1 MTEQPDQPDRARPAP
16 TVHASED
23 DLEALLAG
31 NPVELAYPTE
41 TDETAATVVWAPDAT
56 NPLDLAAVLALRGDG
71 LNHRVLAPGSDEPFI
86 PQIQVGADTARRDP
100 DRPGTVDVTLTE
112 EGYRM
117 LCGLVQSERRL
128 SSDDVN
134 GTAWADLRRIF
145 PAAQYVRQPASRA
158 QIDGIAAAN
167 PGEAASVARG
177 MIADSLPSPE
187 DRDIV
192 VLTPVRVADD
202 RYSVTVVFY
211 HPELGEH
218 AARPLTP

>member
-1 MTEQPDQPDRARPAP
+1 MTDQPHQPDRARPAP

-23 DLEALLAG
+23 DLETLLAG
-31 NPVELAYPTE
+31 NPVELAYPIA
-41 TDETAATVVWAPDAT
+41 TDDEPAGSVVWVPDLT
-56 NPLDLAAVLALRGDG
+56 HPLDLAAVLALRGDG

-128 SSDDVN
+128 SADDVN
-134 GTAWADLRRIF
+134 GTAWADLRRTF

-158 QIDGIAAAN
+158 QIDGIAAPN
-167 PGEAASVARG
+167 PQEAASVARG
-177 MIADSLPSPE
+177 MIADSLPSLE

-192 VLTPVRVADD
+192 VLAPVHAGDD
-202 RYSVTVVFY
+202 RYSVTVVFH
-211 HPELGEH
+211 HPELSEH
-218 AARPLTP
+218 TAR